1 MEMTTIGAAI
11 YKDIEQNEYLN
22 KLYDNLLFNY
32 GLQLFR
38 LKDVKAREL
47 NVRDLLRFADIL
59 SKSVD
64 AEKAEQHKLC
74 LLYTSRCV

>member
-47 NVRDLLRFADIL
+47 NVICCDLPTFCQSQLMPKRLNSI
-59 SKSVD
+59 S
-64 AEKAEQHKLC
+64 
-74 LLYTSRCV
+74 

>member
-32 GLQLFR
+32 GLQLFG
-38 LKDVKAREL
+38 LKDVKQG
-47 NVRDLLRFADIL
+47 N
-59 SKSVD
+59 
-64 AEKAEQHKLC
+64 
-74 LLYTSRCV
+74 

>member
-11 YKDIEQNEYLN
+11 YKDIEKNEYLN
-22 KLYDNLLFNY
+22 KLYDNLLYNY
-32 GLQLFR
+32 GLQLFD
-38 LKDVKAREL
+38 LKDVQPRDL

-64 AEKAEQHKLC
+64 KDKAEEHKLMAQEI
-74 LLYTSRCV
+74 VA